1 MKALLII
8 DMLRDF
14 VEPKGALPVPEAKS
28 IIPAINRE
36 IAKARAA
43 GEPVIFV
50 CDSHAPNDREF
61 KLWPKHAI
69 AGSEGA
75 KIVSELDFKKG
86 DAVVKKKTYSAF
98 YKTRLE
104 KILKKRGADTLVLTG
119 VLTDICVLHSASDA
133 YLRRFKVLVP
143 SDATASVSK
152 ERHEWALKHMR
163 EVLAARVE

>member
-1 MKALLII
+1 MRALLVI

-14 VEPKGALPVPEAKS
+14 VDKKGALPVLEARS

-36 IAKARAA
+36 IARARAA
-43 GEPVIFV
+43 RESVIFV
-50 CDSHAPNDREF
+50 CDSHAPDDKEF
-61 KLWPKHAI
+61 KLWPRHAI

-75 KIVSELDFKKG
+75 KIVDELDYKKG
-86 DAVVKKKTYSAF
+86 DAIVRKTTYSAF

-104 KILKKRGADTLVLTG
+104 KILKRRRADALVLTG

-133 YLRRFKVLVP
+133 YLHGFKVVVP
-143 SDATASVSK
+143 RDAVASVSK

-163 EVLAARVE
+163 EVLGVSVE